1 MIRLGLRIL
10 GKIAM
15 EVKYLFITS
24 HQGASDIHMTD
35 GNLELLVKVVFSRF
49 LCLKLLSF
57 ILSMLYSLE
66 ASN

>member
-1 MIRLGLRIL
+1 
-10 GKIAM
+10 M
-15 EVKYLFITS
+15 EVKYLFIMS
-24 HQGASDIHMTD
+24 HQGASDIHVTD

-49 LCLKLLSF
+49 LCLRLLSF